1 MKQPYLIALILFA
14 PFLSIAGQ
22 DGTLHPWTDT
32 QGRTLQAS
40 FISFDAAAQTVTIK
54 MSNGVVYPAPLSSL
68 SAESQALAKQLAA
81 PKPASPPPSTSS
93 PFDEVVD
100 EVIAAMPADALG
112 PEALDIDHD
121 WSSADGRPLSAK
133 FISLVGDQLTLAM
146 NGGAKEF
153 TLPISKF
160 SEESKALA
168 TVLQAV
174 AKKHRPA
181 PPKPAK
187 PVAPAKP
194 VKVVPPK
201 VVEADLDKVHTWTS
215 ADGRPLEATFVSAD
229 DKGIDLKMRGRSS
242 AMNLPWSKLDAQ
254 SVALGKALQALKK
267 SLIPTILGGNENN
280 LERYGSGKWRNYNT
294 YIESVAFEA
303 GVLSNGK
310 MAHFWLLKDGQRVQS
325 SPFSVHF
332 EGTFKDER
340 GSWGGRQIVSLETS
354 PPATNDRRTT
364 TVKGKW
370 NNGGTFEYNFELSST
385 GLSFWGDAKEPS
397 SSEFATSLRIWMR
410 APSVVADAKNASM
423 EDIQKASGDGALYV
437 DPMNGKR
444 IKFSFDEKW
453 LDIKKKLTNGGKKD
467 IDYNPVKYAEFNGF
481 PFGDHKIKA
490 KPASTR
496 TGHLVWY
503 SGYSQIFPAQG
514 AMLIHRSAD
523 GAQAMHD
530 FKNAASYKDRL
541 KIKKG
546 ERLTIQIIR
555 GG

>member
-1 MKQPYLIALILFA
+1 MKKPYLIALLLTLPILTVF
-14 PFLSIAGQ
+14 GQ
-22 DGTLHPWTDT
+22 DETLYPWTDT

-40 FISFDAAAQTVTIK
+40 FISLDQAAQTVIIK
-54 MSNGVVYPAPLSSL
+54 WDGKVFPLPLSTL
-68 SAESQALAKQLAA
+68 SSASQALAKQLGA
-81 PKPASPPPSTSS
+81 PAPAPVEESS
-93 PFDEVVD
+93 PFDEIVD
-100 EVIAAMPADALG
+100 EVIAEMPMDALG
-112 PEALDIDHD
+112 PEALDIEHD
-121 WSSADGRPLSAK
+121 WTSADGRAISAK
-133 FISLVGDQLTLAM
+133 FVSLEGDQLTLSM
-146 NGGAKEF
+146 NAGAKEF
-153 TLPISKF
+153 TIGLDKF
-160 SEESKALA
+160 SVESQGLA
-168 TVLQAV
+168 KVLQAV

-181 PPKPAK
+181 PKPAPKPARVK
-187 PVAPAKP
+187 EPKKP

-201 VVEADLDKVHTWTS
+201 VVEADLDKTHTWTS
-215 ADGRPLEATFVSAD
+215 ADGRPLEAEFVSAD
-229 DKGIDLKMRGRSS
+229 DKGLDLKLRGRSS
-242 AMNLPWSKLDAQ
+242 PMKLPWDKLDPQ

-267 SLIPTILGGNENN
+267 SLVPTILGGNEKV

-303 GVLSNGK
+303 GVHSNGK
-310 MAHFWLLKDGQRVQS
+310 VAHFWLLKDGQRVQS
-325 SPFSVHF
+325 TPFRIEF

-340 GSWGGRQIVSLETS
+340 GSWGSRKIVSLDTS
-354 PPATNDRRTT
+354 PPATNDRRNTT
-364 TVKGKW
+364 IKGKW
-370 NNGGTFEYNFELSST
+370 NNEGTFEYNFELSNA
-385 GLSFWGDAKEPS
+385 GLSFWGEAKEPK
-397 SSEFATSLRIWMR
+397 SSEFATSLRIWVR

-423 EDIQKASGDGALYV
+423 EDIEKASGDGALYV

-444 IKFSFDEKW
+444 IKFAFDEKW

-467 IDYNPVKYAEFNGF
+467 VDYNPIKYAEFNGF

-514 AMLIHRSAD
+514 AMLIHRSTD
-523 GAQAMHD
+523 GAQAMTD

-541 KIKKG
+541 EIKKG